1 QIRVGAACSY
11 KADAGG
17 FRVYNQTQAG
27 GAPGCRVRGESAEG
41 DHWPM
46 LDARRTARVR
56 AVWAPQPSGIPA
68 LLMLAIS
75 VGLATGLG
83 VGLFRLGIEF
93 FHEVFVIG
101 FEHLLGET
109 LGRVTI
115 VVSLAAAGFVVG
127 WLMNRFVGIER
138 YHNVAAII
146 E

>member
-1 QIRVGAACSY
+1 
-11 KADAGG
+11 
-17 FRVYNQTQAG
+17 
-27 GAPGCRVRGESAEG
+27 
-41 DHWPM
+41 
-46 LDARRTARVR
+46 
-56 AVWAPQPSGIPA
+56 
-68 LLMLAIS
+68 AIS

-83 VGLFRLGIEF
+83 VWLFRLGIEF

-115 VVSLAAAGFVVG
+115 VASLAAAGFVVG

-146 E
+146 EACALAGGRLRYSQLPAKMLASSLSLGAGASVGPEDPSVQIGANIGSMIGQRLRLPEERVR